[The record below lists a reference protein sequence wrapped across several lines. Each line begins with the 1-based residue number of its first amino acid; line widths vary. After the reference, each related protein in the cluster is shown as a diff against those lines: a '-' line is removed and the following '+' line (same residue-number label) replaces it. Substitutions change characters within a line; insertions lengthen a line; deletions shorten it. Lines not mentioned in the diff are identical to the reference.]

1 MPQVSVLAGAQDIQ
15 MDHAVI
21 IAANT
26 VSEDFHVKVDANLH
40 LTIQVN
46 YNNSGELPCK
56 INERMEES
64 KVGYGN

>member
-26 VSEDFHVKVDANLH
+26 VSEDFHRKVHANLH
-40 LTIQVN
+40 IYRSTTTIVGKFHAKSMRGW
-46 YNNSGELPCK
+46 NNQ
-56 INERMEES
+56 R
-64 KVGYGN
+64 

>member
-26 VSEDFHVKVDANLH
+26 VSEDFHMKVHANLH
-40 LTIQVN
+40 FTI
-46 YNNSGELPCK
+46 
-56 INERMEES
+56 
-64 KVGYGN
+64 

>member
-1 MPQVSVLAGAQDIQ
+1 

-26 VSEDFHVKVDANLH
+26 VSEDFHMKVDANLH

-56 INERMEES
+56 IDERMEES
-64 KVGYGN
+64 KVGHVN

>member
-26 VSEDFHVKVDANLH
+26 VSEDCHVNVHANLH
-40 LTIQVN
+40 LHYTGQ
-46 YNNSGELPCK
+46 LQ
-56 INERMEES
+56 
-64 KVGYGN
+64 